1 MSSIKSVIQT
11 KHRWQQMRQ
20 STREWYM
27 AACATFWTLPKRG
40 QVLELDL
47 GSSETRTRE
56 RSCAPT
62 LKSGHVT
69 GLLAQWNTLN
79 VGGPHPATHTHWRPA
94 HFVSYSLE
102 WGAQAF
108 EQKKIPT
115 SGSKERTVLWRSSHL
130 HIGVYTFR
138 FWQLHALKEV
148 LISEGS
154 FYVPSVKESHRMCPK
169 QYHVRTVSGT
179 KLLQNFF

>member
-1 MSSIKSVIQT
+1 
-11 KHRWQQMRQ
+11 MRQ

-94 HFVSYSLE
+94 HFVSYS
-102 WGAQAF
+102 F
-108 EQKKIPT
+108 EELRRLNRRKFRLPVLK
-115 SGSKERTVLWRSSHL
+115 SGRSYEEAA
-130 HIGVYTFR
+130 IY
-138 FWQLHALKEV
+138 
-148 LISEGS
+148 ISECTHLG
-154 FYVPSVKESHRMCPK
+154 FD
-169 QYHVRTVSGT
+169 
-179 KLLQNFF
+179 NFMP